1 MHAWNYMLGSEHYN
15 TTNETALKMKMLKLD
30 EFEIRNTNF

>member
-1 MHAWNYMLGSEHYN
+1 MLETTCWVVNTSN

>member
-1 MHAWNYMLGSEHYN
+1 MLETTCWVVNTSN
-15 TTNETALKMKMLKLD
+15 TTSETALKMKMLD